1 METPKAVLAET
12 GPGGKPSIRRNFEE
26 ETRTLPNDFRKIQ
39 GGTPRNL
46 INKYKGLITVNK
58 LIVAFLAAFLVSGAM
73 ADGHDF
79 PDVPAN
85 PFAFLPRG
93 IPLGLGA
100 SGPRLQRGFV
110 RSLVDSH

>member
-1 METPKAVLAET
+1 MSLLGTYRKEVETPKAVLAET

-85 PFAFLPRG
+85 HWAG
-93 IPLGLGA
+93 DA
-100 SGPRLQRGFV
+100 VHRL
-110 RSLVDSH
+110 SLIHI